1 MLNGKQ
7 DKNGL
12 LINGRLTW
20 KTLKFQYYKHMILD
34 NVKVYDG
41 KMLHARFAFSIFRK
55 EVLAVGNIVA
65 FRAPMLVEKDGM
77 IDLED
82 VLSEDYIYSDDA
94 INFCWE
100 IPNIDLFG
108 AIAFQRL
115 FNQQIANI
123 LSDIIDADIKMK
135 GDDIM
140 VQAAHNGGGIH
151 QTSGKASVSI
161 TCLRNGA
168 ALGHTGINVQAG
180 KKAPAFAF
188 STNLSDQAAKDFMK
202 RVVDEF
208 YRLSDDIFV
217 ASTKV
222 I

>member
-1 MLNGKQ
+1 MSK
-7 DKNGL
+7 
-12 LINGRLTW
+12 ILTD
-20 KTLKFQYYKHMILD
+20 IE
-34 NVKVYDG
+34 VYDG
-41 KMLHARFAFSIFRK
+41 KLLHSRFAYTVYRKDVLSI
-55 EVLAVGNIVA
+55 GNIIA
-65 FRAPMLVEKDGM
+65 FRAPMNVEVDGM

-82 VLSEDYIYSDDA
+82 VLSQDFIYSQDA

-100 IPNIDLFG
+100 IPSIDIFG
-108 AIAFQRL
+108 AICFQRL
-115 FNQQIANI
+115 FNQQIGNI
-123 LSDIIDADIKMK
+123 LADIIDKTVLLD

-140 VQAAHNGGGIH
+140 VQAEHTGGGIL

-168 ALGHTGINVQAG
+168 ALGHTGINVTAG

-188 STNLSDQAAKDFMK
+188 STNMTNEQCNTFMTK
-202 RVVDEF
+202 VMEKF
-208 YRLSDDIFV
+208 YEMVDDIFV